1 MKKIINRIKD
11 FYNRGNIA
19 FYISLLGPFI
29 MGSIHLAFTIIKFD
43 WILVNYC
50 IFSYL
55 LFLFKVWQWAIEK
68 YHIKPCH
75 YLAGAISMVIVLA
88 PMMAAF
94 VLTILFKDSPH
105 YFIDWFIYAYAL
117 YGTLKMVFAIKSLV
131 KKDKTDRQYV
141 LSFLGLLGA
150 LYTIQMMEFSLIKTF
165 SESGN
170 DSSMYLMQLFTQG
183 AIFLFSLFVIV
194 LFVYKTIILS
204 KKKDCD
210 GVA

>member
-1 MKKIINRIKD
+1 MKKIINRIRD
-11 FYNRGNIA
+11 FYNRGDAA
-19 FYISLLGPFI
+19 FYLSLLGPFI
-29 MGSIHLAFTIIKFD
+29 MGTIHLVFVLIRFD

-55 LFLFKVWQWAIEK
+55 MFLSKVWQWAIEK
-68 YHIKPCH
+68 YHIKPSH
-75 YLAGAISMVIVLA
+75 YLAAVISLSIVFA
-88 PMMAAF
+88 PMMAAI
-94 VLTILFKDSPH
+94 VLTILYKDSPH

-117 YGTLKMVFAIKSLV
+117 YGTLKMIFAIKNLV

-141 LSFLGLLGA
+141 LSFLGLIGA

-170 DSSMYLMQLFTQG
+170 DGAMYLIQLLTQG
-183 AIFLFSLFVIV
+183 AIFLFSLFVIG
-194 LFVYKTIILS
+194 LFIYKVITS
-204 KKKDCD
+204 NKNKDYG